1 MENRKKREDKEFDEF
16 CSFWK
21 SVKLREELLTQ
32 RLMYIIESLYEP
44 HYLIL
49 DTDIKETENES

>member
-1 MENRKKREDKEFDEF
+1 MEDRKKREGKEFDEF

-32 RLMYIIESLYEP
+32 RLMYNIESLYEP

-49 DTDIKETENES
+49 DTGI